1 MSTSIIGKPQDRVDG
16 KLKVTGGAMYPG
28 DRQIENLA
36 YGYLLTSAVAKG
48 SIQAMDTSVAEHAPG
63 VAAVYTPFNP
73 LKLYHGLGQSEGASS
88 GETVPPLQDRKI
100 LNYGQII
107 GLVVADSFEQ
117 ARDGAALVRTQYQV
131 EDPVASWD
139 KGMEFSFTPPA
150 VGEDQAITKI
160 LAEGVQSI
168 DDAIKGCPVVMDATY
183 AEPIYHHN
191 PMEPHATTAVW
202 HGDRLTIY
210 DATQGV
216 VSQRL
221 DVAAVL
227 GIDEDMVRVLCPF
240 VGGGFGCKGSMWMF
254 SPLTAAAAR
263 ALNRPVKTIL
273 TREQMFTLVG
283 HRPALIQ
290 HLTLGASADGT
301 LQAVKHDVRSTVSF
315 SKMFIEAAAH
325 RTSRLLYKSPN
336 IQVSQTLVPWDVGG
350 PTFMRAPGC
359 APGMFALECAMDEL
373 AAKSG
378 IDPVELRIKNNADVY
393 PGRNV
398 PWSSKNLVEC
408 YQLGAEKFGWSKR
421 KSEPGVVK
429 DGDWLIGMG
438 MASALYPAH
447 RNRASAKIRLQ
458 ADGTA
463 QVSSATQDLG
473 TGTWTVLAIVGAD
486 SLELPIEKIRTE
498 LGDSALPPAPTSGG
512 STSVAS
518 VTPAIQRAAESAKK
532 KLIQLS
538 IRDKKSPFFGM
549 NDVVYKSG
557 EITGGGKSADF
568 GSVLS
573 AIGRSAVEAVEM
585 AAPGE
590 EEEKYAFHSF
600 GAQFCELQVNR
611 WTAEVRLQRITSVM
625 DIGTVVNLKTARS
638 QIIGGIVF
646 GIGMALLEGSVLEE
660 KTGRYANA
668 NFADY
673 LVATNADV
681 PDVDVH
687 FINKPDTIFNPLGAR
702 GIGEIGITGMPAA
715 IANAVYNATGRRV
728 RDFPILPEKLL
739 PVAPNQPVI
748 SMSGNQGSRSH
759 VG

>member
-16 KLKVTGGAMYPG
+16 KLKVTGRAMYAG
-28 DRQIENLA
+28 DRQAQNLA
-36 YGYLLTSAVAKG
+36 FGYLLTSTVAKG
-48 SIQAMDTSVAEHAPG
+48 SIQAMDTSVAERSPG
-63 VAAVYTPFNP
+63 VAAIYTPFNP
-73 LKLYHGLGQSEGASS
+73 LKLYHGLEPSEGAMS
-88 GETVPPLQDRKI
+88 GEILPPLQDQKI

-117 ARDGAALVRTQYQV
+117 ARDAATLVKTRYDAQK
-131 EDPVASWD
+131 PVASWEQ
-139 KGMEFSFTPPA
+139 GIEHSFTPEN
-150 VGEDQAITKI
+150 VGGEKATIKI
-160 LAEGVQSI
+160 LAQGVQSI
-168 DDAIKGCPVVMDATY
+168 DDALKASPMVMDATY
-183 AEPIYHHN
+183 IEPIYHHN

-202 HGDRLTIY
+202 QGDRLTIY

-216 VSQRL
+216 IAHRL

-227 GIDEDMVRVLCPF
+227 GIDEDMVRILCPF
-240 VGGGFGCKGSMWMF
+240 VGGAFGCKGSMWMF

-290 HLTLGASADGT
+290 HLTLGATQDGT
-301 LQAVKHDVRSTVSF
+301 LQAVKHDVQSTVSF
-315 SKMFIEAAAH
+315 SKFFVEAAAH

-336 IQVSQTLVPWDVGG
+336 MQVSHTLVPWDVGG

-373 AAKSG
+373 AVKSG
-378 IDPVELRIKNNADVY
+378 VDPVELRVKNDSDLY
-393 PGRNV
+393 PGKNV
-398 PWSSKNLVEC
+398 PWSSRHLVEC
-408 YQLGAEKFGWSKR
+408 FQLGAEKFGWSQR
-421 KSEPGVVK
+421 NAEPGAVR

-438 MASALYPAH
+438 TASALYPAH
-447 RNRASAKIRLQ
+447 RNRASAKVRLQ

-486 SLELPIEKIRTE
+486 SLGLPIEKIRTE

-512 STSVAS
+512 STSVSS
-518 VTPAIQRAAESAKK
+518 VTPAVQKAAESAKK
-532 KLIQLS
+532 KLIQLA
-538 IRDKKSPFFGM
+538 IKDKKSPFFGM
-549 NDVVYKSG
+549 KVEEVVYQEG
-557 EITGGGKSADF
+557 QLVGGGKSVDF

-573 AIGRSAVEAVEM
+573 ANGRGSVEATEV
-585 AAPGE
+585 AAAGE

-600 GAQFCELQVNR
+600 GAQFCQLKVNR
-611 WTAEVRLQRITSVM
+611 WTGEIRLQRITSVM
-625 DIGTVVNLKTARS
+625 DIGTVINMKTARS
-638 QIIGGIVF
+638 QILGGIVF

-673 LVATNADV
+673 LVATNADI
-681 PDVDVH
+681 PDVDIH
-687 FINKPDTIFNPLGAR
+687 FVIKPDTIFNPLGAR
-702 GIGEIGITGMPAA
+702 GIGEIGVTGMPAA
-715 IANAVYNATGRRV
+715 IANAVFNATGKRIRQ
-728 RDFPILPEKLL
+728 FPIHPENLL
-739 PVAPNQPVI
+739 PSEPGQPMI
-748 SMSGNQGSRSH
+748 S
-759 VG
+759 

>member
-1 MSTSIIGKPQDRVDG
+1 MSSIIGKPQDRIDG
-16 KLKVTGGAMYPG
+16 KLKVTGGAMYAG
-28 DRQIENLA
+28 DRQAQNLA
-36 YGYLLTSAVAKG
+36 YGYLLTSTVAKG
-48 SIQAMDTSVAEHAPG
+48 SIQGMDTSAAEQSPG

-73 LKLYHGLGQSEGASS
+73 LKLYHGLEPSEGAMS
-88 GETVPPLQDRKI
+88 GEILPPLQDQKI

-117 ARDGAALVRTQYQV
+117 ARDAAALVKTRYDAQ
-131 EDPVASWD
+131 EPVASWEQ
-139 KGMEFSFTPPA
+139 GLEHSFTPENVNEEKA
-150 VGEDQAITKI
+150 TIKI
-160 LAEGVQSI
+160 LAQGVQSI
-168 DDAIKGCPVVMDATY
+168 DDALKASPVIMDATY
-183 AEPIYHHN
+183 IEPIYHHN

-202 HGDRLTIY
+202 QGDRLTIY

-216 VSQRL
+216 IAHRL
-221 DVAAVL
+221 NVAAVL

-290 HLTLGASADGT
+290 HLTLGTTQDGT
-301 LQAVKHDVRSTVSF
+301 LQAVKHDVQSTVSF
-315 SKMFIEAAAH
+315 SKFFVEAAAH

-336 IQVSQTLVPWDVGG
+336 IQVSHTLVPWNVGG

-373 AAKSG
+373 AVKSG
-378 IDPVELRIKNNADVY
+378 VDPVELRIKNDSDLY
-393 PGRNV
+393 PGKNV
-398 PWSSKNLVEC
+398 PWSSRHLVEC
-408 YQLGAEKFGWSKR
+408 FQLGAEKFGWSQRNAK
-421 KSEPGVVK
+421 PGTVQ

-438 MASALYPAH
+438 TASALYPAH
-447 RNRASAKIRLQ
+447 RNKASAKVRLQ

-486 SLELPIEKIRTE
+486 SLGLPIEKIRTE

-512 STSVAS
+512 STSVSS
-518 VTPAIQRAAESAKK
+518 VTPAIQKAAESAKN
-532 KLIQLS
+532 KLVQLV
-538 IRDKKSPFFGM
+538 IKDKKSPFFGM
-549 NDVVYKSG
+549 KIEEVVYREG
-557 EITGGGKSADF
+557 QLVGGGKSVDF

-573 AIGRSAVEAVEM
+573 ATGRGSVEATEI
-585 AAPGE
+585 AAAGK

-600 GAQFCELQVNR
+600 GAQFCQLKVNR
-611 WTAEVRLQRITSVM
+611 WTGEIRLQRVTSVM
-625 DIGTVVNLKTARS
+625 DIGTVINMKAARS
-638 QIIGGIVF
+638 QILGGIVF

-673 LVATNADV
+673 LVATNADI
-681 PDVDVH
+681 PDVDIH
-687 FINKPDTIFNPLGAR
+687 FVIKPDTIFNPLGAR

-715 IANAVYNATGRRV
+715 IANAVFNATGKRV
-728 RDFPILPEKLL
+728 RQFPIKPENLL
-739 PVAPNQPVI
+739 PSEPVQPII
-748 SMSGNQGSRSH
+748 S
-759 VG
+759 

>member
-1 MSTSIIGKPQDRVDG
+1 MTRNLVGKAHDRVDG
-16 KLKVTGGAMYPG
+16 TLKVTGHALYAG
-28 DRQIENLA
+28 DRQIADLA

-48 SIQAMDTSVAEHAPG
+48 SIQTMDTSAAERSPG
-63 VAAVYTPFNP
+63 VAAVYTPFHP
-73 LKLYHGLGQSEGASS
+73 LKLYHGLEPWEGAMS
-88 GETVPPLQDRKI
+88 GEVLPPLQDRKI

-117 ARDGAALVRTQYQV
+117 ARDAAALVRTQYQA
-131 EDPVASWD
+131 EDPVASWE
-139 KGMEFSFTPPA
+139 KGMGHSFTPES
-150 VGEDQAITKI
+150 VGGENATVRF
-160 LAEGVQSI
+160 LAEGTGSI
-168 DDAIKGCPVVMDATY
+168 DDAIKSSPVVVDITY
-183 AEPIYHHN
+183 TEPIYHHN

-216 VSQRL
+216 VSHRL
-221 DVAAVL
+221 NVAAVL
-227 GIDEDMVRVLCPF
+227 GIDENMVRVLCPY

-263 ALNRPVKTIL
+263 ALDRPVKTIL

-290 HLTLGASADGT
+290 HLTLGASPDGT
-301 LQAVKHDVRSTVSF
+301 LQAVKHDALSTVSF
-315 SKMFIEAAAH
+315 SKEFVEAAAH

-336 IQVSQTLVPWDVGG
+336 IQVSQTVIPWDVGG

-373 AAKSG
+373 AVKSG
-378 IDPVELRIKNNADVY
+378 IDPVELRTRNDADLF
-393 PGRNV
+393 PGKNV
-398 PWSSKNLVEC
+398 PWSSKHLVEC
-408 YQLGAEKFGWSKR
+408 YRLGAEKFGWAFRNPQPSAVR
-421 KSEPGVVK
+421 

-447 RNRASAKIRLQ
+447 RQKASAKIRLQ

-473 TGTWTVLAIVGAD
+473 TGTWTVLAIVGAE
-486 SLELPIEKIRTE
+486 SLELPIEKMRME

-518 VTPAIQRAAESAKK
+518 VTPAIQKAAESVKK
-532 KLIQLS
+532 KLIQLA
-538 IRDKKSPFFGM
+538 IKGQKSPFVGM
-549 NDVVYKSG
+549 KAEDIVYRNG
-557 EITGGGKSADF
+557 ELVGGGKSADF

-573 AIGRSAVEAVEM
+573 ATGRGSVEAVEM
-585 AAPGE
+585 AAAGE
-590 EEEKYAFHSF
+590 EEDKYAFHSF
-600 GAQFCELQVNR
+600 GAQFCELKVNR
-611 WTAEVRLQRITSVM
+611 WTGEVRLQRITSVM

-646 GIGMALLEGSVLEE
+646 GIGMALLEGSILEE

-668 NFADY
+668 NFSDY

-681 PDVDVH
+681 PSMDIYFVD
-687 FINKPDTIFNPLGAR
+687 KPDTIFNPLGAR

-715 IANAVYNATGRRV
+715 IANAVYNATGKRV
-728 RDFPILPEKLL
+728 REFPILPEKLL
-739 PVAPNQPVI
+739 PVGAIQPMI
-748 SMSGNQGSRSH
+748 SMARN
-759 VG
+759 

>member
-16 KLKVTGGAMYPG
+16 KLKVTGRAIYSG
-28 DRQIENLA
+28 DRQADDLA

-48 SIQAMDTSVAEHAPG
+48 SIQAMDTGAAERSPG
-63 VAAVYTPFNP
+63 VAAVYTPFHP
-73 LKLYHGLGQSEGASS
+73 LKLYQGLEPSEGAMS
-88 GETVPPLQDRKI
+88 GEIFPPLQDRKI

-117 ARDGAALVRTQYQV
+117 ARDAAALVKTQYAAV
-131 EDPVASWD
+131 DPVASWD
-139 KGMEFSFTPPA
+139 KGKEHSFTPETVA
-150 VGEDQAITKI
+150 GEKATIKI
-160 LAEGVQSI
+160 FADGVQSI
-168 DDAIKGCPVVMDATY
+168 DDAIKSSPVMVDVTY
-183 AEPIYHHN
+183 TEPIYHHN
-191 PMEPHATTAVW
+191 PMEPHATTAEW

-216 VSQRL
+216 VSHRL

-240 VGGGFGCKGSMWMF
+240 VGGAFGCKGSMWMF

-290 HLTLGASADGT
+290 RVTLGASQDGT
-301 LQAVKHDVRSTVSF
+301 LQAVSHDVQSTVSF
-315 SKMFIEAAAH
+315 SKAFVEAAAH

-373 AAKSG
+373 AVKAG
-378 IDPVELRIKNNADVY
+378 IDPVDLRTRNDADLY

-398 PWSSKNLVEC
+398 PWSSRNLVDC
-408 YQLGAEKFGWSKR
+408 YRLGAEKFGWSKR
-421 KSEPGVVK
+421 NPEPGAVL
-429 DGDWLIGMG
+429 DGDWFVGMG

-447 RNRASAKIRLQ
+447 RNKASAKVRLQ

-512 STSVAS
+512 STSVCS
-518 VTPAIQRAAESAKK
+518 VTPAVQKAAESAKK
-532 KLIQLS
+532 KLIQLA
-538 IRDKKSPFFGM
+538 IRDKKSPFFGLKIE
-549 NDVVYKSG
+549 DVTYRNG
-557 EITGGGKSADF
+557 QLTGGGKSMDF

-573 AIGRSAVEAVEM
+573 AMGRGSVEAVEM
-585 AAPGE
+585 AAAGE

-600 GAQFCELQVNR
+600 GAQFCELKVNR
-611 WTAEVRLQRITSVM
+611 WTGEVRLQRITSVM
-625 DIGTVVNLKTARS
+625 DIGTVINLKTARS
-638 QIIGGIVF
+638 QIIGGVVF
-646 GIGMALLEGSVLEE
+646 GIGMALLEGSILEE

-681 PDVDVH
+681 PSIDVH
-687 FINKPDTIFNPLGAR
+687 FIIKPDTIFNPLGAR
-702 GIGEIGITGMPAA
+702 GIGEIGVTGMPAA
-715 IANAVYNATGRRV
+715 IANAVYNATGKRV
-728 RDFPILPEKLL
+728 REFPIHPENLL
-739 PVAPNQPVI
+739 PPGATQPMI
-748 SMSGNQGSRSH
+748 SQR
-759 VG
+759 